1 MKEQAKAA
9 GAFWDPD
16 RKKWFV
22 GGDVPAGLKQFAPSS
37 TIKQSSPQVQ
47 SARSGGLPTS
57 GKIGADDPSIYGSEL
72 LGYEG
77 TPWSYFL
84 NTPEG
89 RKLKAR
95 I

>member
-22 GGDVPAGLKQFAPSS
+22 GGNVPAGLKQFAPSS
-37 TIKQSSPQVQ
+37 QASSSQQPQTT
-47 SARSGGLPTS
+47 RSKGLPTT

-72 LGYEG
+72 LGHEG
-77 TPWSYFL
+77 TSWSHFL
-84 NTPEG
+84 STPEG